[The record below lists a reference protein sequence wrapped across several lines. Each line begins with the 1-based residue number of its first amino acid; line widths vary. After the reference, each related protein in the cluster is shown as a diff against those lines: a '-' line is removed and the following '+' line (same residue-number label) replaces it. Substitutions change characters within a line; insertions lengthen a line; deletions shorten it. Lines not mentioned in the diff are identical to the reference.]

1 LCDRF
6 GITVASDDMTP
17 PAIMWFRRD
26 LRLSDHPALLA
37 AADAG
42 EVLPLFVLDDRLLK
56 PAGEP
61 RRRFL
66 YDCLRALDHDLG
78 GRLHIADGDP
88 VDIVPKIAGKIGAG
102 SVHVSADTA
111 PYGRER
117 DERVRKALGDIDFV
131 RTGSPYA
138 VTPGRVRKPDGEP
151 YRVFTPFR
159 RAWLDHGWRKPAKS
173 GVDSARWISLKGREI
188 PAVKSDHPAGERA
201 ALEVWQDFRDGPLAD
216 YDTGRDRPDR
226 DGTSHLAAY
235 LRWGCVHPRT
245 LLTDL
250 KPGNETFRS
259 ELAWREFYADVLWHQ
274 PDTARENYDRKFDK
288 FKHDTGKAAQQ
299 RFRAWCEGRTGYP
312 VVDAGMRQLLAE
324 NWMHN
329 RVRMIVAS
337 FLVKDLHV
345 PWWWGARHFMRHLVD
360 GDLASNQHNW
370 QWVAGCG
377 TDAAPYFRIF
387 NPITQGE
394 KFDPNGDYVRKYV
407 PELRGVQGKTVHKLD
422 KLPEEYPAPV
432 VDHAHERQVSLDRY
446 DAIRTT

>member
-1 LCDRF
+1 
-6 GITVASDDMTP
+6 MTP

-26 LRLSDHPALLA
+26 LRVGDHPALLA
-37 AADAG
+37 AADGG

-66 YDCLRALDHDLG
+66 YDCLRALDRDLS
-78 GRLHIADGDP
+78 GRLHVVHGDP
-88 VDIVPKIAGKIGAG
+88 VRVVPELAAKIGAG
-102 SVHVSADTA
+102 GVHVSADTG

-117 DERVRKALGDIDFV
+117 DEQVRKALGDIDFV

-138 VTPGRVRKPDGEP
+138 VTPGRVRKSDGEP

-159 RAWLDHGWRKPAKS
+159 RAWLDHGWRQPAKS
-173 GVDSARWISLKGREI
+173 DVDSAQWMKLKGGEKI
-188 PAVKSDHPAGERA
+188 PAGKSELPAGEQA
-201 ALEVWQDFRDGPLAD
+201 ALEAWQDFRDGALAD

-226 DGTSHLAAY
+226 NGTSMLAAY

-245 LLTDL
+245 LLADL
-250 KPGNETFRS
+250 KPGHETFRS
-259 ELAWREFYADVLWHQ
+259 ELAWREFYADVLWHR
-274 PDTARENYDRKFDK
+274 PNTARENYDRKFDK
-288 FKHDTGKAAQQ
+288 FEHDTGKAARQ
-299 RFRAWCEGRTGYP
+299 RFEAWCEGRTGYP

-337 FLVKDLHV
+337 FLVKDLHL
-345 PWWWGARHFMRHLVD
+345 PWWWGARHFMRHLID

-387 NPITQGE
+387 NPTTQGE

-407 PELRGVQGKTVHKLD
+407 PELRGVPGKTVHKLG
-422 KLPEEYPAPV
+422 KLPADYPAPM
-432 VDHAHERQVSLDRY
+432 VDHNHERRVSLDRY
-446 DAIRTT
+446 EAVRTS

>member
-1 LCDRF
+1 
-6 GITVASDDMTP
+6 MTP

-37 AADAG
+37 AADSG
-42 EVLPLFVLDDRLLK
+42 EVLPLFVLDDRLLA
-56 PAGEP
+56 PAGAP
-61 RRRFL
+61 RKHFL

-78 GRLHIADGDP
+78 GRLHIAHGDP
-88 VDIVPKIAGKIGAG
+88 AQVVAEIARKVGAG
-102 SVHVSADTA
+102 SVHVSADTG

-138 VTPGRVRKPDGEP
+138 VTPGRVRKQDGEP

-159 RAWLDHGWRKPAKS
+159 RAWLDHGWRKPAQS
-173 GVDSARWISLKGREI
+173 GVDSARWTTLKGSNEI
-188 PAVKSDHPAGERA
+188 PAGGSELPAGERA
-201 ALEVWQDFRDGPLAD
+201 ALEAWADFRDGALAD

-226 DGTSHLAAY
+226 NGTSRLSAY

-245 LLTDL
+245 LLADL
-250 KPGNETFRS
+250 KPGNETFRA

-274 PDTARENYDRKFDK
+274 PRTARENYDRKFDR
-288 FKHDTGKAAQQ
+288 FEHDSGKVARQ
-299 RFRAWCEGRTGYP
+299 RFEAWCEGRTGYP

-345 PWWWGARHFMRHLVD
+345 PWWWGARHFMRHLID

-394 KFDPNGDYVRKYV
+394 KFDPAGDYVRRYV
-407 PELRGVQGKTVHKLD
+407 PELRGVPGKAVHRLAG
-422 KLPEEYPAPV
+422 LPDGYPAPV
-432 VDHAHERQVSLDRY
+432 VDHAEERRVSLERY
-446 DAIRTT
+446 DAIRT

>member
-1 LCDRF
+1 
-6 GITVASDDMTP
+6 MTP

-26 LRLSDHPALLA
+26 LRLCDHPAVLA

-66 YDCLRALDHDLG
+66 FDCLRALDHDLG
-78 GRLHIADGDP
+78 GRLHIAHGDP
-88 VDIVPKIAGKIGAG
+88 ERVLPELAAKIKAG
-102 SVHVSADTA
+102 SVHVTADTA

-117 DERVRKALGDIDFV
+117 DDRVQKALGDIDFV

-138 VTPGRVRKPDGEP
+138 VTPGRVRKQDGDP

-173 GVDSARWISLKGREI
+173 GVDSAAWMTLEGSKKI
-188 PAVKSDHPAGERA
+188 PVAKSELPAGEAA
-201 ALEVWQDFRDGPLAD
+201 ALEAWEDFRDGALAD

-226 DGTSHLAAY
+226 EGTSRLSTY

-245 LLTDL
+245 LLADL

-274 PDTARENYDRKFDK
+274 PKTARENYDRKFDK
-288 FKHDTGKAAQQ
+288 FEHDTEKTAQQ
-299 RFRAWCEGRTGYP
+299 RFKAWCEGRTGYP
-312 VVDAGMRQLLAE
+312 VVDAGMRQLAAE

-345 PWWWGARHFMRHLVD
+345 PWWWGARHFMRQLID

-407 PELRGVQGKTVHKLD
+407 PELRGVPGKTVHKLD
-422 KLPEEYPAPV
+422 KLPEEYPAPI
-432 VDHAHERQVSLDRY
+432 VDHAHERRVSLDRY

>member
-1 LCDRF
+1 
-6 GITVASDDMTP
+6 MTP
-17 PAIMWFRRD
+17 PAILWFRRD

-37 AADAG
+37 AADSG

-61 RRRFL
+61 RRHFL

-78 GRLHIADGDP
+78 GRLHIAAGDP
-88 VDIVPKIAGKIGAG
+88 ERVVPEIARRIGAG
-102 SVHVSADTA
+102 SVHVSADTG

-117 DERVRKALGDIDFV
+117 DERVRKALEDIDFV

-138 VTPGRVRKPDGEP
+138 VTPGRVRKQDGEP

-173 GVDSARWISLKGREI
+173 GVDSARWLKLKGGNKV
-188 PAVKSDHPAGERA
+188 PQGQSMLPAGERA
-201 ALEVWQDFRDGPLAD
+201 ALEVWRDFKDEALAD
-216 YDTGRDRPDR
+216 YDIGRDRPDR
-226 DGTSHLAAY
+226 RGTSMLSAY

-245 LLTDL
+245 LLAEL
-250 KPGNETFRS
+250 GPGNETFRS

-274 PDTARENYDRKFDK
+274 PRTARENYDRKFDK
-288 FKHDTGKAAQQ
+288 FEHDNGKTVQ
-299 RFRAWCEGRTGYP
+299 RRFEAWCEGRTGYP
-312 VVDAGMRQLLAE
+312 VVDAGMRQLRAE

-345 PWWWGARHFMRHLVD
+345 PWWWGARHFMRHLID

-407 PELRGVQGKTVHKLD
+407 PELRGVRGKTVHKLD
-422 KLPEEYPAPV
+422 RLSADYPAPV

-446 DAIRTT
+446 AAIRTT